1 MILRYCSLVRY
12 IYYHISSLVA
22 MLLADNSRCD
32 DLLSRNC
39 VCETTHVTSTEKDTY
54 FIYNNKIRKRHRLI

>member
-12 IYYHISSLVA
+12 IYYYISSLVA
-22 MLLADNSRCD
+22 MVLADHSRCD

-39 VCETTHVTSTEKDTY
+39 VCETTHVMSIEKDNY
-54 FIYNNKIRKRHRLI
+54 FII

>member
-39 VCETTHVTSTEKDTY
+39 VCETTHVTSTEKDNY
-54 FIYNNKIRKRHRLI
+54 FII

>member
-12 IYYHISSLVA
+12 IYYYISSLVA
-22 MLLADNSRCD
+22 MLLADHSRCH

-39 VCETTHVTSTEKDTY
+39 VCETTHVMNTQKDNH
-54 FIYNNKIRKRHRLI
+54 FKI